1 MRLQPTLGCVARAQL
16 RHSYNGGC
24 ERNDHSLFHYGFV
37 QDLDPP
43 RLAALD
49 LPEGNLYDEAAF
61 SEKDYGAPMQGCPV
75 TDTSGGR

>member
-1 MRLQPTLGCVARAQL
+1 MVLLRAQL
-16 RHSYNGGC
+16 RHSYNRGC

-43 RLAALD
+43 RFAALD

-61 SEKDYGAPMQGCPV
+61 SEKDYGALEK
-75 TDTSGGR
+75 